1 MHGGTN
7 DLCVEEFSAGE
18 SPATRT
24 LAGNGVLGIV
34 GLGFRQDGGHPA
46 LVVVVGSWCANG
58 MQHHV

>member
-46 LVVVVGSWCANG
+46 LVVVVGSW
-58 MQHHV
+58 